1 MNQINGLPAHILL
14 VHAVIVL
21 VPLTALLVLLHAFW
35 AASRQRLVWPTLIAA
50 SLSLAL
56 NALAMHA
63 GEWLQQRVPDTRL
76 VRAHTKLG
84 DTLLPWTVGL
94 FLLSAATA
102 AWHVRANR
110 ASLPADGSATVPT
123 ADAAAGSIGVAARG
137 RMAGTTVVVAPSR
150 AMPAEV
156 ADGKPGVFLRIAY
169 PAVAVVIAAGAL
181 VQTYRIGESGAR
193 AVWHDNFSQEPISG
207 R

>member
-14 VHAVIVL
+14 VHAVIVF
-21 VPLTALLVLLHAFW
+21 VPLTALLVLLHVFW
-35 AASRQRLVWPTLIAA
+35 AASRQRLVWPTLTAA
-50 SLSLAL
+50 SLSLAA

-63 GEWLQQRVPDTRL
+63 GEWLQQRVPDTPL

-84 DTLLPWTVGL
+84 DTLLPWTFGL

-102 AWHVRANR
+102 ALHVRATR
-110 ASLPADGSATVPT
+110 TSRVADGSAAVPT
-123 ADAAAGSIGVAARG
+123 ADSTAGSLGVATRIRMADTAAAL
-137 RMAGTTVVVAPSR
+137 APSR
-150 AMPAEV
+150 ATA
-156 ADGKPGVFLRIAY
+156 ADLAVGKPGVFLRIAY
-169 PAVAVVIAAGAL
+169 SAIAVVIAAGAL

-193 AVWHDNFSQEPISG
+193 AVWHGNFSQQPISG